1 MNITIKDIAN
11 LAGVS
16 KTTVSKIINN
26 KDQSISEATRQKVL
40 NLMKEYNYV
49 PNKLAQSLVT
59 KKTKTI
65 GLIIPDIRNPFFT
78 EIARGAEDKA
88 SKEGYNLIFCNT
100 DDKVSKEEI
109 YLDMLVEKMIDG
121 IVFAP
126 SSKSSSEDKKY
137 KNIKVPIVLVDKDIN
152 IENVK
157 GTVKVDNLQGTYEA
171 TKHLIKNG
179 HKNILYLSGPLENNI
194 SIDRL
199 NGYKKALEEDGIIY
213 RQNYIL
219 EGYYSTKWGQE
230 IINEIDM
237 GVNYSAICC
246 ANDLIAIGAIRS
258 LKENN
263 KRVPEDISV
272 TGFDDINIAN
282 IIDPPLT
289 TVKQPAYEI
298 GYKSAQLLI
307 DVLENRCDNIK
318 HKIFAPEFIIRNST
332 TKKKI
337 LSDSSI
343 QGGNE

>member
-1 MNITIKDIAN
+1 MKLTIKDIAN

-26 KDQSISEATRQKVL
+26 KDESISEATRQKIL
-40 NLMKEYNYV
+40 DIMKEHNYV

-65 GLIIPDIRNPFFT
+65 GLLIPDIRNPFFT

-100 DDKVSKEEI
+100 DDNISKEEI

-137 KNIKVPIVLVDKDIN
+137 NKIKVPIVLVDKDIK
-152 IENVK
+152 IENIK

-171 TKHLIKNG
+171 TSHLIKNG
-179 HKNILYLSGPLENNI
+179 HKDILYLSGPLENNI

-199 NGYKKALEEDGIIY
+199 NGYKKALEENHIIY
-213 RQNYIL
+213 KKEYVI
-219 EGYYSTKWGQE
+219 EGYYSTGWGQE
-230 IINEIDM
+230 IISKISNSI
-237 GVNYSAICC
+237 NYSAICC
-246 ANDLIAIGAIRS
+246 ANDLIAIGAIRA

-263 KRVPEDISV
+263 LRVPEDISV
-272 TGFDDINIAN
+272 IGFDDINMAN
-282 IIDPPLT
+282 IIEPPLT

-298 GYKSAQLLI
+298 GYKSAQILI
-307 DVLENRCDNIK
+307 DVLENRCESMEN
-318 HKIFAPEFIIRNST
+318 KIFIPEFIIRNST
-332 TKKKI
+332 TKKK
-337 LSDSSI
+337 
-343 QGGNE
+343 